1 MLKVSTLTA
10 VGRSQLLALRPGT
23 LSRILSGIQRAA
35 HTVDV
40 DVKDV
45 LAQVCASVPASQ
57 VSNTKIHDS
66 FKQYLLSK
74 PHCDFRFLLFVLGNQ
89 I

>member
-40 DVKDV
+40 KGV

-57 VSNTKIHDS
+57 VSNTKIHYS

-74 PHCDFRFLLFVLGNQ
+74 PHCDFRFLLFVLENQ